1 MAILER
7 ISTILRANINDML
20 SKSED
25 PEKMLNQILLDMQ
38 SAITEARSQVAE
50 MVAQQRLIEA
60 DLQRAQAL
68 SDGWDAKA
76 RDAVRQNRD
85 DLAREAL
92 KRRNDYQEQ
101 VTSLQQQ
108 LDAQKALVQQLK
120 DNLGQLEM
128 KYEDAQ
134 RTRDQLIARQRR
146 AVAEQEFQ
154 KQAQKMNT
162 LDPTSPL
169 SQIEDKVQTEEAR
182 ASAMQEVQ
190 KSSLDAQFE
199 ELEQKGKVDDDLEQL
214 KREMGQGGGK
224 PGGTGSGSAP
234 AYPS

>member
-1 MAILER
+1 MAILDR

-20 SKSED
+20 SRAED

-68 SDGWDAKA
+68 SDQWDAKA

-92 KRRNDYQEQ
+92 KRRADYQEQ

-108 LDAQKALVQQLK
+108 ADAQKALVQQLK
-120 DNLGQLEM
+120 DNLSQLEM
-128 KYEDAQ
+128 KYADAQ

-146 AVAEQEFQ
+146 AVAQQEFQ

-169 SQIEDKVQTEEAR
+169 SQIEDKVETEEAR
-182 ASAMQEVQ
+182 ASAMEDVQ

-199 ELEQKGKVDDDLEQL
+199 ELERKDKVDDDLAQL
-214 KREMGQGGGK
+214 KREMGQSGDK
-224 PGGTGSGSAP
+224 PAASGSGSAP

>member
-1 MAILER
+1 MAILDR
-7 ISTILRANINDML
+7 ISTILRANINDLL

-38 SAITEARSQVAE
+38 SAITEARGQVAE

-60 DLQRAQAL
+60 DLQRAQAM
-68 SDGWDAKA
+68 SDQWDAKA

-92 KRRNDYQEQ
+92 KRRADYQQ
-101 VTSLQQQ
+101 QAASLQQQ

-120 DNLGQLEM
+120 DNLSQLEM
-128 KYEDAQ
+128 KYEDAL

-162 LDPTSPL
+162 LDPTSPI
-169 SQIEDKVQTEEAR
+169 SQIEDKVQAEEAR
-182 ASAMQEVQ
+182 ASAMEEVQ

-199 ELEQKGKVDDDLEQL
+199 ELEQKSKVDDDLEQL
-214 KREMGQGGGK
+214 KREMGQAGNK
-224 PGGTGSGSAP
+224 PGTAGSGSAP

>member
-38 SAITEARSQVAE
+38 SAITEARGQVAE

-68 SDGWDAKA
+68 SDQWDAKA

-92 KRRNDYQEQ
+92 KRRAGYQEQ
-101 VTSLQQQ
+101 IASLQQQ

-120 DNLGQLEM
+120 DNLSQLEM

-169 SQIEDKVQTEEAR
+169 SQIQDKVQTEEAR
-182 ASAMQEVQ
+182 ASAMEEVQ

-199 ELEQKGKVDDDLEQL
+199 ELEKKSKVDDDLEAL
-214 KREMGQGGGK
+214 KREMGQSGGKAGGGG
-224 PGGTGSGSAP
+224 PGSPP

>member
-1 MAILER
+1 MSILDR

-20 SKSED
+20 SRAED

-50 MVAQQRLIEA
+50 MIAQQRLIEA
-60 DLQRAQAL
+60 DLQRAQAM
-68 SDGWDAKA
+68 SDQWEAKA

-85 DLAREAL
+85 DVARDAL
-92 KRRNDYQEQ
+92 KRRADYQEQ

-120 DNLGQLEM
+120 DNLAQLEV
-128 KYEDAQ
+128 KYADAQ
-134 RTRDQLIARQRR
+134 HTRDQLIARQRR
-146 AVAEQEFQ
+146 AVAQQEFQ

-169 SQIEDKVQTEEAR
+169 SQIQDKVEAEEAR
-182 ASAMQEVQ
+182 ASAMEEVQ

-199 ELEQKGKVDDDLEQL
+199 ELERGDKIDDELAKL
-214 KREMGQGGGK
+214 KREMEQSGDK
-224 PGGTGSGSAP
+224 PGASGSSGAA